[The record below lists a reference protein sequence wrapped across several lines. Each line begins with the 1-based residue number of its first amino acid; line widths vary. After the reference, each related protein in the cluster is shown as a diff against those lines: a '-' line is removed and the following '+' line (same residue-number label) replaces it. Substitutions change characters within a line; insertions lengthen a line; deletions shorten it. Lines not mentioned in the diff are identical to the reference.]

1 MAAWRQIVRGCRALV
16 RRTDTERDIADEVEH
31 YLDEAAAG
39 HRARG
44 LSDGEARRAA
54 RIELGGVTGVN
65 DRIRGYGWEN
75 PVRGVLADLRYAARG
90 LRVAP
95 GFTAVTVLTLALGV
109 GATTAIFS
117 AIYPILI
124 PAAAVSRRPIASR
137 RSGSCRNDGQR
148 MDGSFGMFHAMAERT
163 HVVPVARGVQAVAA
177 DDDRQ
182 RSAGAPERTARHC
195 GLLSRTRR
203 RARAGPRLRRRGRS
217 PAGAKRGDPRR
228 SLVAPPL
235 RRRSVD
241 RRPRH
246 HAERHALHGDRR
258 DAAWIRERARP

>member
-16 RRTDTERDIADEVEH
+16 RRTDTERDIADEVQH

-65 DRIRGYGWEN
+65 DQIRGYGWEN
-75 PVRGVLADLRYAARG
+75 PVRG
-90 LRVAP
+90 AP

-124 PAAAVSRRPIASR
+124 QPLPYPDGHRIATIW
-137 RSGSCRNDGQR
+137 
-148 MDGSFGMFHAMAERT
+148 E
-163 HVVPVARGVQAVAA
+163 
-177 DDDRQ
+177 
-182 RSAGAPERTARHC
+182 
-195 GLLSRTRR
+195 L
-203 RARAGPRLRRRGRS
+203 
-217 PAGAKRGDPRR
+217 
-228 SLVAPPL
+228 
-235 RRRSVD
+235 
-241 RRPRH
+241 
-246 HAERHALHGDRR
+246 
-258 DAAWIRERARP
+258 

>member
-16 RRTDTERDIADEVEH
+16 RRTDTERDIADEVQH

-65 DRIRGYGWEN
+65 DQIRGYGWEN

-90 LRVAP
+90 LRAAP

-124 PAAAVSRRPIASR
+124 QPLPYPDGHRIATIWELS
-137 RSGSCRNDGQR
+137 NDGQR
-148 MDGSFGMFHAMAERT
+148 MD
-163 HVVPVARGVQAVAA
+163 
-177 DDDRQ
+177 
-182 RSAGAPERTARHC
+182 
-195 GLLSRTRR
+195 
-203 RARAGPRLRRRGRS
+203 
-217 PAGAKRGDPRR
+217 
-228 SLVAPPL
+228 
-235 RRRSVD
+235 
-241 RRPRH
+241 
-246 HAERHALHGDRR
+246 
-258 DAAWIRERARP
+258 